1 MEKMRCLNKNDIRK
15 NIKLKRER
23 LSKSFVNE
31 NSKII
36 ATKLFSQTAIK
47 SASVILAYYSAKNEV
62 NTHEIIEKLIIMNKK
77 VALPLSK
84 PGKNDMIISLF
95 SSISELKP
103 GGFGIMEP
111 DPNKLCIIQP
121 EQIDIVIVPGIAFD
135 RMGNRIGYGKGY
147 YDRFL
152 SSLTQAQLKLG
163 LCFDFQLYDELP
175 WDYFDVPVDCVI
187 TESLIIQRTK

>member
-1 MEKMRCLNKNDIRK
+1 MRCSYKDDIRK
-15 NIKLKRER
+15 SIKQIREK
-23 LSKSFVNE
+23 LSENFVNE

-36 ATKLFSQTAIK
+36 AAKLFSQPAVND
-47 SASVILAYYSAKNEV
+47 AFVILSYYSAKNEV
-62 NTHEIIEKLIIMNKK
+62 NTLEIIEKLIIMNKK
-77 VALPLSK
+77 VALPISK
-84 PGKNDMIISLF
+84 PDRTDLIVSLF

-111 DPNKLCIIQP
+111 DPNKLCILQP
-121 EQIDIVIVPGIAFD
+121 EQIDIILVPGIAFD

-152 SSLTQAQLKLG
+152 SSLTHEHVKIG

-175 WDYFDVPVDCVI
+175 CDYFDVPVDYVI
-187 TESLIIQRTK
+187 TESVMIQSVE